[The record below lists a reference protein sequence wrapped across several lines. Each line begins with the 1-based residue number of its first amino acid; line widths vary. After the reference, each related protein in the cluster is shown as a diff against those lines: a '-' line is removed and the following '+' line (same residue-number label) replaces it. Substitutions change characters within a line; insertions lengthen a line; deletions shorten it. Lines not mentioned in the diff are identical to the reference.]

1 MIEFWDIE
9 FDDDLDLDV
18 EDFVEG
24 LMKLGFKRKTQDIFI
39 KSVIN
44 HNGDV
49 VDDGLIY
56 HLNEQ
61 MLIYYPEPDKAITIK
76 GVADNINKIDEFIRK
91 NIS

>member
-1 MIEFWDIE
+1 MIDFWDIE
-9 FDDDLDLDV
+9 LDDELDLEV

-24 LMKLGFKRKTQDIFI
+24 LLKLGFQRKTQDVFV
-39 KSVIN
+39 KSIIN
-44 HNGDV
+44 HDGDI

-61 MLIYYPEPDKAITIK
+61 LLVYYPESDKGITIK
-76 GVADNINKIDEFIRK
+76 GVADNIDKIDEFIRK